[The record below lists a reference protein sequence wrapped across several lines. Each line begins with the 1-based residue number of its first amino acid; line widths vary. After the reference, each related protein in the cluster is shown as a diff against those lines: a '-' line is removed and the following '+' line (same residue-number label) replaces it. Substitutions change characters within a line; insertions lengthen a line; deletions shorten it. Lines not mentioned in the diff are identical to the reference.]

1 MNRQIPAILGD
12 DDSNNTSNGLPS
24 NNQPGPS
31 PQDNPFNV
39 SLSLR
44 LGLIAGIIT
53 TIGDALAVYSA
64 RIAID
69 EEISSN
75 FDNIKSQQEQDDRFT
90 NLENQIEQ
98 LQQQLAKMSDQ
109 NKK

>member
-1 MNRQIPAILGD
+1 MNRQIPAIFGD
-12 DDSNNTSNGLPS
+12 NDTNNTLPS
-24 NNQPGPS
+24 NNQSGPS

-98 LQQQLAKMSDQ
+98 LQKQLSSLTEQKD
-109 NKK
+109 K